1 MIQANAVTDA
11 NGLRKVGEYFCIAI
25 SNQFGFDIGDKVIV
39 VLEGSSFPAIISDI
53 KQDRHTVDGIHGKD
67 GSVVEFIVD
76 PHTLNRD
83 AKVMGSIG
91 VIPGFEG
98 CVVEIRSDK

>member
-25 SNQFGFDIGDKVIV
+25 SNQFGFEVGDKVIV
-39 VLEGSSFPAIISDI
+39 RLEDNTFKGIISDI

-67 GSVVEFIVD
+67 GSVIEFIVD
-76 PHTLNRD
+76 DHRLNRE

-98 CVVEIRSDK
+98 CVVEIRREP